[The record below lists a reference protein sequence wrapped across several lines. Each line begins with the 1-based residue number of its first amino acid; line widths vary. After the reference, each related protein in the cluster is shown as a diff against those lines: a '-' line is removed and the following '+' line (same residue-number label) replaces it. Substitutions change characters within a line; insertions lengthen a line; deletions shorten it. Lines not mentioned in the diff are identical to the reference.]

1 MHTRCHPLAVLLIA
15 VLVVTSC
22 VSSDSRLDRQLAGLG
37 LRRGENNS
45 ALPIFRIN
53 GWSRLDERNLLVVA
67 GANDNYLVELSS
79 DCPMLEGAFRVGFV
93 TPTDVD
99 DRFES
104 ILIRAPGRRIFR
116 CDISDITRL
125 RPI

>member
-1 MHTRCHPLAVLLIA
+1 MHTRRHPLAVLLIA

-67 GANDNYLVELSS
+67 GANDNYLVELNS